1 MPGSY
6 DKLIDIMRAIRYA
19 WLWRTP
25 IGIAMMFST
34 AGVFAYTFWALPGLT
49 NPQSESLVSSGGIA
63 LLNLL
68 LAIFSFQLALQ
79 KQNDPRLR
87 RAWLFLGIAACSNVI
102 AEILWYYYESI
113 LGIEPFPSLADLF
126 YLFYYPLTLIGVLLF
141 PFVRVSRRERLVVWL
156 DLSIVMLS
164 SAMVFWY
171 FILAPMRENSA
182 QGFAGIIA
190 IAYPIGDLLIFT
202 GLISLIQRD
211 IEHVARW
218 TLLLLAGGMLFLTFA
233 DTLFGY
239 FEVAGESYL
248 LPPLNVLWLASALS
262 HLGAAASQLRSSQQS
277 VSELPSSVGR
287 AWQRFRQALP
297 YLGAVIGPILLVA
310 VINSTLLTGP
320 RLRGLLFGTLGLI
333 GLVLLRQYTVLR
345 ENLDL
350 VREMEHLAIT
360 DSLTGTYNRHFFNQ
374 TFMREIERARRY
386 NSPLSVLLMDVD
398 DFKMFNDRYGH
409 LQGDVVLK
417 TISNSLATQ
426 LRSSDVLARFGGDEF
441 VVILPETDEKQAQL
455 VAQKMA
461 RSVAACKYADFQLGV
476 SIGVATYQGNISAE
490 SLLEIADRTLYE
502 HKAARKKNSSPSME
516 QSEKFI
522 PTL

>member
-1 MPGSY
+1 
-6 DKLIDIMRAIRYA
+6 MRTIRYA

-25 IGIAMMFST
+25 VGIAVMLST
-34 AGVFAYTFWALPGLT
+34 AGIFAYTFCALPGVT
-49 NPQSESLVSSGGIA
+49 NPQTESLVSSGGIA

-87 RAWLFLGIAACSNVI
+87 RAWLLLGIAACSNVI

-126 YLFYYPLTLIGVLLF
+126 YLLYYPLTLIGVLLF
-141 PFVRVSRRERLVVWL
+141 PFVRVSRRERLVLWL

-171 FILAPMRENSA
+171 FILAPMQAVHSTS
-182 QGFAGIIA
+182 GFAGIIA

-239 FEVAGESYL
+239 FEVTGETYL
-248 LPPLNVLWLASALS
+248 LAPLNVLWLASALS
-262 HLGAAASQLRSSQQS
+262 HLGAAASQLKSSQQTLS
-277 VSELPSSVGR
+277 DLPSSVNR
-287 AWQRFRQALP
+287 TWQRFRQALP

-350 VREMEHLAIT
+350 VREMEYLAIT
-360 DSLTGTYNRHFFNQ
+360 DSLTGTYNRHYFNQ
-374 TFMREIERARRY
+374 TLMREIERAHRY
-386 NSPLSVLLMDVD
+386 NNPLSVLLMDVD
-398 DFKMFNDRYGH
+398 DFKMFNDHYGH

-441 VVILPETDEKQAQL
+441 VVILPETDEMQAQL
-455 VAQKMA
+455 VAKKMA
-461 RSVAACKYADFQLGV
+461 RSAAACKYADFQLGV
-476 SIGVATYQGNISAE
+476 SVGVATYQGNISAE
-490 SLLEIADRTLYE
+490 GLLEIADRALYE
-502 HKAARKKNSSPSME
+502 QKAARKKNLPPSIK
-516 QSEKFI
+516 QSEESI
-522 PTL
+522 PSL